1 MVVIQPSTGNIL
13 AIAQNKAADV
23 DGLIATNG
31 LYPPGSTFKMV
42 TASAAVRAISPIR
55 RRSSPAR
62 VRSRSDRG

>member
-31 LYPPGSTFKMV
+31 L
-42 TASAAVRAISPIR
+42 
-55 RRSSPAR
+55 SPAGIDVQR
-62 VRSRSDRG
+62 W